1 MVCIQKKKW
10 AVLTILLFW
19 ISFVYAQN
27 EALISADESETLL
40 EKVTGKKPEIDWAHM
55 NVQFATS
62 ANVEF
67 ENNSF
72 DEAAFKVNR
81 VRWEVLGSFGKRFS
95 YHFRQILNTHT
106 TPGYSLDNLSGQV
119 ELAMVG
125 WQLDDRL
132 LLTVGKQAVQ
142 FSGYECWVN
151 AIKVRYYSD
160 FNNYLPCYQAG
171 VNLGYT
177 LNDRHEL
184 NFQLVNNRNGSTEEM
199 FRYALPE
206 GIEESKVPLLGTL
219 NWAGHFVDRAL
230 QLRYSLSYGQLA
242 KGKNIFYFTCGN
254 AWDKKPFLAYIDFMY
269 SREGLDTKGLIS
281 ELTFRNESPGYTVG
295 YVDYFTTIANV
306 DYRLG
311 KNWNMYLKGVY
322 EIGNVYKSQEGL
334 AAGNYRKTWNSQ
346 VCIEYYPMQNSEL
359 QLYLHFLYKRTCLS
373 RRAQALG
380 AEDVSWQRISLGLV
394 YTLPVF

>member
-1 MVCIQKKKW
+1 MVSVQRKKW
-10 AVLTILLFW
+10 TAVLVLLCW
-19 ISFVYAQN
+19 IGVLNAQN
-27 EALISADESETLL
+27 EALISVAESETLL
-40 EKVTGKKPEIDWAHM
+40 EKITGTEREIDWAHM

-62 ANVEF
+62 VNVEF
-67 ENNSF
+67 KDKSF

-81 VRWEVLGSFGKRFS
+81 VRLEVLGSFSKRFS
-95 YHFRQILNTHT
+95 YHFRQILNTHS
-106 TPGYSLDNLSGQV
+106 TPGNALDNLSGQV

-171 VNLGYT
+171 VNLGYS
-177 LNDRHEL
+177 LNEHQEL
-184 NFQLVNNRNGSTEEM
+184 NFQVVNNRNGSTEEM
-199 FRYALPE
+199 FRYPLPD
-206 GIEESKVPLLGTL
+206 GIRKSKVPLLGTV
-219 NWAGHFVDRAL
+219 NWAGHFIDRAL

-242 KGKNIFYFTCGN
+242 KNKNIFYFTCGN
-254 AWDKKPFLAYIDFMY
+254 AWDKKPFLAYLDFMY
-269 SREGLDTKGLIS
+269 SREGLDTKGLVS
-281 ELTFRNESPGYTVG
+281 ELTAKKGGDGYTVG

-311 KNWNMYLKGVY
+311 RHWNMYLKGVY
-322 EIGNVYKSQEGL
+322 EIGNVYKSQKGL
-334 AAGNYRKTWNSQ
+334 DAGSYRRTWNSQ
-346 VCIEYYPMQNSEL
+346 LCFEYFPMQNSEL
-359 QLYLHFLYKRTCLS
+359 QLYLHLLYKHTRFT
-373 RRAQALG
+373 RRARALG
-380 AEDVSWQRISLGLV
+380 AEDENSQRISLGLV